1 MKEAIKNFLRLLIE
15 LLDGGTQISE
25 FQLDFAK
32 RAGIVLAMQD
42 QTARE
47 SEAACS
53 HRKAGMVRLTGSSA
67 SIRRGLNNGNG
78 SQYAVRKHQM
88 MNGDIW
94 VDCLRC
100 GKKWRPPVAE
110 NFTRTNWFGFT
121 VPDVA
126 AYNAAFFEYETAK
139 AFETNN
145 WMSGSV
151 QCKFTDRKTGLDATK
166 NIRSMYAAIGE

>member
-1 MKEAIKNFLRLLIE
+1 MREALKNFLRSLIE
-15 LLDGGTQISE
+15 YIDGAKQVSE

-42 QTARE
+42 KTARDAE
-47 SEAACS
+47 SQCS
-53 HRKAGMVRLTGSSA
+53 HKKAGMVRLTGTAA

-78 SQYAVRKHQM
+78 SQYAVRKHQII
-88 MNGDIW
+88 NGDIW
-94 VDCLRC
+94 IDCLRC

-110 NFTRTNWFGFT
+110 NFTRVNWFGFT

-126 AYNAAFFEYETAK
+126 AYVAAVEEYNRAK

-145 WMSGSV
+145 VMSSSI
-151 QCKFTDRKTGLDATK
+151 QWAFHDPKTGKRAESQV
-166 NIRSMYAAIGE
+166 RAMYAAMGE